1 MADELAVTRPSPL
14 VERDLYAVAY
24 CNGNVVTA
32 GKMLKRKTE
41 AVRGSVQRHE
51 RRYAEIC
58 DEIEPERRQRLAAQA
73 EDALAVAIDGISK
86 GVDLV
91 KDDLA
96 SLDPKDRHTALRNLA
111 TTGALLND
119 KMVGPMR
126 NRPTQV
132 IRVEKS
138 SPAELWAEF
147 QAMFPGVMDTPVED
161 AVEVGSTEAPALT
174 EAPDSEGV

>member
-1 MADELAVTRPSPL
+1 MADELAVTRPSPI
-14 VERDLYAVAY
+14 VEKDLYAAAY
-24 CNGNVVTA
+24 CNGNANTA
-32 GKMLKRKTE
+32 AKMLGRKKE
-41 AVRGSVQRHE
+41 AVQGSLKRHP

-58 DEIEPERRQRLAAQA
+58 DEVEPERRQRLAAQA
-73 EDALAVAIDGISK
+73 EDALAVAIDGISE

-91 KDDLA
+91 REDIKE
-96 SLDPKDRHTALRNLA
+96 LDPKERHTALRNLA

-147 QAMFPGVMDTPVED
+147 QAMFPGVMDSPVQDTEFVD
-161 AVEVGSTEAPALT
+161 ESTEAPALT
-174 EAPDSEGV
+174 EAPDS

>member
-1 MADELAVTRPSPL
+1 MADELAVTRPSPI
-14 VERDLYAVAY
+14 VEKDLYAVAY
-24 CNGNVVTA
+24 CNGNVRA
-32 GKMLKRKTE
+32 AARALKRKHE
-41 AVRGSVQRHE
+41 AVRGSVDRHP

-58 DEIEPERRQRLAAQA
+58 DEIEPERRQSLAAQA
-73 EDALAVAIDGISK
+73 EDALADAIDGIK
-86 GVDLV
+86 EGVNLV
-91 KDDLA
+91 AADILL
-96 SLDPKDRHTALRNLA
+96 LDPKERHTALRNLA

-147 QAMFPGVMDTPVED
+147 QAMFPGVMDSPVQDTEFVD
-161 AVEVGSTEAPALT
+161 ESTEAPALT
-174 EAPDSEGV
+174 EAPDS